1 MDNDPEFRDLSRARG
16 FAQRVVTSGFALDV
30 LGFHYQPHASHREK
44 IGPAAYQA
52 IGKSWERCETET
64 KKHGDAAR
72 YFDDWHSL
80 KKVASAETLTDLISS
95 RPGLQYLC
103 GLDRIDSI
111 DAAPLHASS
120 YIVLPGVC
128 LEALDSTRAER
139 KRSAIDVKL
148 DHARGV
154 LRALLYRWAP
164 DNNGCIRLPGLP
176 IGGTDGFIAE
186 RWNRALADS
195 QAQRAAPSIQLLRIL
210 GPAELQISGDAIRL
224 YPAHADSACIDYL
237 LSLAFDAE
245 PMPLD
250 VMLRWGLD
258 LTSAI
263 LAVRCLQNCETDPA
277 NRRKAGVHASNL
289 AFDSSSL
296 EGLAAHLLGQS
307 ARISDQMLCSMV
319 ERVTSPISEER
330 MLRAFWGSMT
340 LSKARRMLE
349 EFWPMFGTETRHF
362 WRAFKRHPVPTTPC
376 KLTARGARIAEGISL
391 LQQPNVHASIT
402 SLVEASEPE
411 RSMTSNRSWLSTYY
425 QFRRRFRKEIE
436 AMMMA
441 AQGEGRALLRA
452 DYEQLNSRM
461 ANDRKALDALE
472 MPAHI
477 RRIRGRS
484 RSMGRRHS

>member
-30 LGFHYQPHASHREK
+30 LGFHYLPHASHRPK
-44 IGPAAYQA
+44 IGPAAYEA
-52 IGKSWERCETET
+52 IGKSWERCETES

-72 YFDDWHSL
+72 YFDDWHAL
-80 KKVASAETLTDLISS
+80 KKVASAETLADLISS
-95 RPGLQYLC
+95 RPGLQYLR
-103 GLDRIDSI
+103 GLDRIRSDETMV
-111 DAAPLHASS
+111 LHPGN

-128 LEALDSTRAER
+128 LEALDGTRAER

-164 DNNGCIRLPGLP
+164 DNNGCIHLPGLP

-186 RWNRALADS
+186 RWNLELADS
-195 QAQRAAPSIQLLRIL
+195 QAQRAAPSIQLRRIL

-263 LAVRCLQNCETDPA
+263 LAVRCLQSCETNPA
-277 NRRKAGVHASNL
+277 NRRKAGVHSSNL

-307 ARISDQMLCSMV
+307 ARISDQTLCSMV

-330 MLRAFWGSMT
+330 MLRAFWGCQT
-340 LSKARRMLE
+340 LGYARRVLE
-349 EFWPMFGTETRHF
+349 RFWPMLGTESRHF
-362 WRAFKRHPVPTTPC
+362 WRAFKRHAVPTLPC
-376 KLTARGARIAEGISL
+376 KRTSRGAEIDEGMAFMQLPDVQGAIKLMAEVSD
-391 LQQPNVHASIT
+391 
-402 SLVEASEPE
+402 PE
-411 RSMTSNRSWLSTYY
+411 RPPNPDRSWLATYH
-425 QFRRRFRKEIE
+425 QFRFRFLAEIE

-452 DYEQLNSRM
+452 DYEQLNSRL
-461 ANDRKALDALE
+461 ANDRKALDPLE
-472 MPAHI
+472 VPAHI
-477 RRIRGRS
+477 RRVTGRS
-484 RSMGRRHS
+484 RR